1 MSLPD
6 IPVGSTVCIKRD
18 DGSDRTLLRA
28 RPTNSR
34 SDDAFVTPKTPIVGD
49 ERLVLLQTT
58 YAEGTAFSMVK
69 TTRGVE
75 GYVQSKYI
83 VLATAPAPAPA
94 PAPVSPHAPSASAH
108 GGAKLFKPCRHQQ
121 HCRRE
126 DCSFHHFSPANSY
139 IRPRAS
145 PRCSRSGKL

>member
-1 MSLPD
+1 MSLSD

-34 SDDAFVTPKTPIVGD
+34 SDDAFVTPKTPIIGD

-58 YAEGTAFSMVK
+58 SAEGTAFALVK
-69 TTRGVE
+69 TTHGVE

-83 VLATAPAPAPA
+83 VLAPAPAPA
-94 PAPVSPHAPSASAH
+94 PAPVSSHASSASAH
-108 GGAKLFKPCRHQQ
+108 GGAKPFRPCRHQQ
-121 HCRRE
+121 QCSRE

-139 IRPRAS
+139 NRPRAP
-145 PRCSRSGKL
+145 PRCSRAGKL